1 MLRQRCLLSGH
12 PMSRPDKRAF
22 PRVQGMKK
30 QYASFPGGTA
40 LIRDLSLG
48 GVMLRDREPLA
59 TGSPVTLNLH
69 LGLETVSC
77 SGVVRWSE
85 PRSGMGIQF
94 VEMAEPARRR
104 LSHCVMEMAVEVNRQ
119 KLNEGF
125 GSAAQGSRAR
135 TDGSA
140 TKEQGSAPSQPAS
153 PSSLGELLVQRGVIS
168 PQQLVAATPVGR
180 QHGGQFA
187 STLVRLGFVSEEDLV
202 AVVQQEYRLPV
213 IDLATVEPIAEV
225 IRLVPLA
232 IARRYQVLPIGATA
246 AILTIAI
253 ADPSN
258 FAALREIKA
267 RTGCELRIVLAPALA
282 IQRAID
288 RFYDSLAREAG

>member
-1 MLRQRCLLSGH
+1 
-12 PMSRPDKRAF
+12 
-22 PRVQGMKK
+22 
-30 QYASFPGGTA
+30 
-40 LIRDLSLG
+40 
-48 GVMLRDREPLA
+48 
-59 TGSPVTLNLH
+59 
-69 LGLETVSC
+69 
-77 SGVVRWSE
+77 
-85 PRSGMGIQF
+85 MGIQF
-94 VEMAEPARRR
+94 VEMTEPARRR
-104 LSHCVMEMAVEVNRQ
+104 LSHCVMEMAVDVNRQ
-119 KLNEGF
+119 KLNEGP

-135 TDGSA
+135 TDGS
-140 TKEQGSAPSQPAS
+140 SAPTQPAS

-168 PQQLVAATPVGR
+168 AQQLAAATPVGR

-187 STLVRLGFVSEEDLV
+187 ATLVRLGFVSEEDLV
-202 AVVQQEYRLPV
+202 ALVQKEYRLPV
-213 IDLATVEPIAEV
+213 IDLATIEPIAEV

-232 IARRYQVLPIGATA
+232 IARHYEVLPIGITA

-258 FAALREIKA
+258 FTALREIKI